1 MKKDPKIL
9 YQEVILRHNK
19 APVRY
24 QKMEGAQHHLDA
36 YNPICGD
43 RFSIFLEVANGVISA
58 IHFHGYGC
66 TISKASTSVMVE
78 QLQGKTVEEAM
89 KISKRFLAMIQH
101 KDDEEAPLIRDES
114 LLAFAPARDFPG
126 RDSCATLSWDELL
139 RFLQN
144 LHS

>member
-1 MKKDPKIL
+1 MKKDPKSL
-9 YQEVILRHNK
+9 YQDVILRHNK

-24 QKMEGAQHHLDA
+24 QKVEGAQHHLDA

-43 RFSIFLEVANGVISA
+43 RFSIFLKIDNETLST

-66 TISKASTSVMVE
+66 TISKASTSVLVE
-78 QLQGKTVEEAM
+78 QLQGKTVGEAM
-89 KISKRFLAMIQH
+89 EISKRFLAMIQH
-101 KDDEEAPLIRDES
+101 KDEEEAPLIQDES

-126 RDSCATLSWDELL
+126 RDSCATLSWDELF
-139 RFLQN
+139 RFLQS